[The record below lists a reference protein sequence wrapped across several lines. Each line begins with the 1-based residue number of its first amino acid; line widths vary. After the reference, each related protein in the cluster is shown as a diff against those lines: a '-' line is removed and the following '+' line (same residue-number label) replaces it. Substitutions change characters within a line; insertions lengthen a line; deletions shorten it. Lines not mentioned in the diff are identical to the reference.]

1 MISSQETGTS
11 STTTKTDGSA
21 LGSCLTDSFHITS
34 PGNIGSPTI
43 CGTNT
48 GYHSKHWSL
57 FCFLN
62 IYKLANIFQSE
73 YLVILDADT
82 MCQYA
87 SFSIAPSTSTSR
99 SWEIKVTQYAC
110 GNEDKAGS

>member
-1 MISSQETGTS
+1 MEQT
-11 STTTKTDGSA
+11 
-21 LGSCLTDSFHITS
+21 LGIIVSIDPCF
-34 PGNIGSPTI
+34 
-43 CGTNT
+43 
-48 GYHSKHWSL
+48 
-57 FCFLN
+57 FLN